1 MSILKAGRP
10 SKQREIL
17 DKIYD
22 LEPLVRL
29 SLDIPK
35 SLSRKL
41 KSFALENDITVK
53 ELILRSVNEYMN
65 K

>member
-10 SKQREIL
+10 SNQREIL